1 MEKESQKSNLQT
13 EGSNQNLDEIWRD
26 EENGS
31 TPGVSAVTIEK
42 KKNLI
47 NEEPVLNNLNL
58 RNILLNPSLT
68 NKADYLSKL
77 LMDNE
82 KLLAM
87 KKV

>member
-26 EENGS
+26 EDNGS